1 MLPIKPEGYPDTSH
15 TRRAWSWNIC
25 KLITRKITDIQ
36 LRDMLRQNCIKEAM
50 RMHPGVQYPL
60 ERFVP
65 KGGVELGGHF
75 IPEGT
80 IVGMNPAVIHRDKE
94 VFGNDADE
102 FRPSRWT
109 EDGKSGDLKEMERS
123 LLTVS
128 QHLSTQLEYS
138 LLTISSV
145 RSRSTHL
152 YRQKY

>member
-1 MLPIKPEGYPDTSH
+1 MP
-15 TRRAWSWNIC
+15 
-25 KLITRKITDIQ
+25 
-36 LRDMLRQNCIKEAM
+36 RQDCIKEAM

-60 ERFVP
+60 ERLVP

-94 VFGNDADE
+94 VFGVDADE

-128 QHLSTQLEYS
+128 
-138 LLTISSV
+138 
-145 RSRSTHL
+145 
-152 YRQKY
+152 